1 MGLVVYYDIEWWKLH
16 RTGPTT
22 HRSCGGG
29 SPKYSKLELIM
40 RPAEQRATNWLPAC
54 HRTWGRNCHLVFARV
69 VELVETTSSLNSMES
84 RHRNKDCWSLYLTT
98 WWKSRDQLTAILISF
113 AWNLDSSG
121 FHMLT
126 VQLTNLPGSGRYQC
140 DCKDSQ
146 TILWDSLALAPIHS
160 FQCDGIT
167 QWWCF
172 TLICLVLSRIPCGH
186 CQPPILMVCPQDCI
200 VVAFVI
206 CKFIRQQISMVQ
218 WKTLAQRHC
227 TCWSICCNSSSC
239 RVGNCPRGQVL
250 WRMKELL
257 I

>member
-1 MGLVVYYDIEWWKLH
+1 MVAEARNTPNWSWLWGQQSREPPIDCPLA
-16 RTGPTT
+16 TAP
-22 HRSCGGG
+22 GGEIATWSLPG
-29 SPKYSKLELIM
+29 WSSWSKLL
-40 RPAEQRATNWLPAC
+40 PASTQWRAATATKTVEVYIWRRDERVGTNWPPSLFLL
-54 HRTWGRNCHLVFARV
+54 HGTWILQGFTCWLSNCQTYQVLAVRLGLSNCQRNMAH
-69 VELVETTSSLNSMES
+69 
-84 RHRNKDCWSLYLTT
+84 
-98 WWKSRDQLTAILISF
+98 
-113 AWNLDSSG
+113 
-121 FHMLT
+121 
-126 VQLTNLPGSGRYQC
+126 QC
-140 DCKDSQ
+140 NCKDRQ